1 MGVLYAPTI
10 RLSDKFRPM
19 SETYDFTNS
28 NEPTEAGTAA
38 SRVSRSGEP
47 TVLDR
52 LRDQLSKKIERPE
65 ILIEVPERPG
75 VAIQVSPNI
84 TQHQLRAWRRNSGE
98 NTKNGFDPTKFACYV
113 IGHTCTGIYVDGE
126 EALNENGSP
135 LSFASPE
142 ILDMTNTT
150 RPIPECVQ
158 AFFGI
163 DPHVESAAL
172 VIMDAAG
179 YGDEVEQVDPTKE

>member
-1 MGVLYAPTI
+1 MNGA
-10 RLSDKFRPM
+10 KFSPM
-19 SETYDFTNS
+19 SETYDFTS
-28 NEPTEAGTAA
+28 NNPSESSKESAPSA
-38 SRVSRSGEP
+38 SRSGEP
-47 TVLDR
+47 TILDR
-52 LRDQLSKKIERPE
+52 LRTELSKKIERAE

-75 VAIQVSPNI
+75 VAIQISPNI
-84 TQHQLRAWRRNSGE
+84 NQHQLRAWRRQSGE

-113 IGHTCTGIYVDGE
+113 IGHTCTGIFVDGE
-126 EALNENGSP
+126 EALNENGAP

-142 ILDMTNTT
+142 ILDMTDTT

-158 AFFGI
+158 EFFGI

-179 YGDEVEQVDPTKE
+179 YGDEVEQVDPTRES

>member
-1 MGVLYAPTI
+1 
-10 RLSDKFRPM
+10 M
-19 SETYDFTNS
+19 SETYDFTNTDS
-28 NEPTEAGTAA
+28 TPKEAVSKT
-38 SRVSRSGEP
+38 SRSGEP

-52 LRDQLSKKIERPE
+52 LRQELSKKIERQE

-98 NTKNGFDPTKFACYV
+98 NTKAGFDPTKFACYV

-126 EALNENGSP
+126 EAFNENGAP

-163 DPHVESAAL
+163 DPHVEAAAL
-172 VIMDAAG
+172 VIMDASG
-179 YGDEVEQVDPTKE
+179 YGDEVEQVDPTKES